1 MLLRAAQIPTGAADK
16 FAIILSCF
24 RIEAPTSER
33 TRTYGKNLVM
43 GSNGKITSATVS
55 ILKDYSLT

>member
-24 RIEAPTSER
+24 RVESSPSER
-33 TRTYGKNLVM
+33 TKIYGKNLVM